1 MIKKIINVLSLGI
14 VLIMVVIFFLP
25 KEKAQPELT
34 AKSQEAKPS
43 SNSVPQEEEL
53 LKELPKVKK
62 SDWEL
67 LLVNSQHPIKAE
79 GSKLIP
85 MKNSYEIDERV
96 YDAYYAF
103 EEAALNAGYSLTVLS
118 AYRSIAHQQEVFDNG
133 VAEQLAAGLSQKE
146 AELKTKE
153 YITVPG
159 TSEHHTGLAVDV
171 VDQEW
176 YNQGRG
182 LEDGFYDTPAGKWID
197 QNASSYGF
205 VIRYPKGK
213 EEITGINYEPW
224 HLRYVGNES
233 AKFMEKHQLVLEEY
247 LELLEK

>member
-34 AKSQEAKPS
+34 AKSQAAKPS

-62 SDWEL
+62 SDWQL

-133 VAEQLAAGLSQKE
+133 VAEQLAAGLSRKRSRVKDE
-146 AELKTKE
+146 R
-153 YITVPG
+153 V
-159 TSEHHTGLAVDV
+159 HHSTR
-171 VDQEW
+171 
-176 YNQGRG
+176 N
-182 LEDGFYDTPAGKWID
+182 
-197 QNASSYGF
+197 
-205 VIRYPKGK
+205 
-213 EEITGINYEPW
+213 
-224 HLRYVGNES
+224 
-233 AKFMEKHQLVLEEY
+233 
-247 LELLEK
+247 